1 MKSQTGWLQ
10 DKFWPLLVYLYIF
23 WLPLSQDSAAE
34 SSTAMTGM
42 EGIFDD
48 DDDMLIQASSKVAE
62 DGDNFVDNDD
72 DDADSIDLGAIK
84 KSIMPLIIGDEDSN
98 AAGVCGIS
106 LKKNYAL

>member
-1 MKSQTGWLQ
+1 M
-10 DKFWPLLVYLYIF
+10 
-23 WLPLSQDSAAE
+23 SQDSAAE

-84 KSIMPLIIGDEDSN
+84 KSMMPLIIGDEDSN

>member
-1 MKSQTGWLQ
+1 
-10 DKFWPLLVYLYIF
+10 
-23 WLPLSQDSAAE
+23 
-34 SSTAMTGM
+34 MTGM

-84 KSIMPLIIGDEDSN
+84 KSMMPLIMGDEDSN
-98 AAGVCGIS
+98 AAGLCGVF
-106 LKKNYAL
+106 LKKKIMHFNYCTELLCAIFLSLSCSLRKF